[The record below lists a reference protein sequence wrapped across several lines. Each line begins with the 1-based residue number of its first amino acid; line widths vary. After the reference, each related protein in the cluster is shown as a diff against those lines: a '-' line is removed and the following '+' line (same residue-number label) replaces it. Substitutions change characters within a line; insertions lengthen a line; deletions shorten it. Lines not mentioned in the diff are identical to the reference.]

1 MWWPGKT
8 VKTSSVQS
16 KHNRG
21 IPYSNWKLHPVWAFL
36 QATYSTATIATGR
49 IWICSCSILQASK
62 YTTSR
67 GKTLHITT
75 HLEVDNLTGSKGWTD
90 RFKGRNNIIFT
101 TLVSES
107 GNIDSKTDNDWK
119 KTSVTYIMLIRQVNF
134 SIENVVNVLLFMVT
148 PAMREHKTAG
158 SSAPSM

>member
-1 MWWPGKT
+1 
-8 VKTSSVQS
+8 
-16 KHNRG
+16 
-21 IPYSNWKLHPVWAFL
+21 
-36 QATYSTATIATGR
+36 
-49 IWICSCSILQASK
+49 
-62 YTTSR
+62 
-67 GKTLHITT
+67 LHITT